1 LRAVGRFGLL
11 AGVGGCLVELLGE
24 PLALGSRDVEETRI
38 ELALS
43 AWESE
48 RTRPSSCLSCQFV
61 CPWVTA
67 PCRPWP
73 WL

>member
-43 AWESE
+43 AWESVQSGLLSGP
-48 RTRPSSCLSCQFV
+48 TCAASC
-61 CPWVTA
+61 P
-67 PCRPWP
+67 
-73 WL
+73 